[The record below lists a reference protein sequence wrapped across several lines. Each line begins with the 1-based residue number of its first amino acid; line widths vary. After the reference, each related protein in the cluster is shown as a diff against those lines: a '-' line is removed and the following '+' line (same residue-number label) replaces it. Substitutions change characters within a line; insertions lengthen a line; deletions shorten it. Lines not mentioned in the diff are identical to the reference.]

1 MSFLLGEGSLIG
13 PSFSGRHGAST
24 VMRYLH
30 KSDEAWRCRHPVSAA
45 QGNMALRAPFSRPQ
59 ACDRCFLTNPLSIPG
74 SPRTGDTAALQQA

>member
-13 PSFSGRHGAST
+13 ASFSGRHGAST
-24 VMRYLH
+24 VMRYQH

-45 QGNMALRAPFSRPQ
+45 QGNMTLRAPFSCPEVCAQ
-59 ACDRCFLTNPLSIPG
+59 WFLTNPLSIPG